1 MVFASGRACLTAN
14 PCQNGG
20 TCITEETGS
29 VFCFCV
35 LGYHGTHCNLA
46 LNVNCGQNFY
56 GVPVGH
62 ITSPNYPDNYDNFR
76 SCGHLVGYPN
86 GKKFRVI
93 INDMDIEEAKDVLEI
108 GSGSV
113 LDTTGASAQ
122 YVFSETLQ
130 IPADPLEILGSRMWV
145 YFYSD
150 FNVVKR
156 GFNITFLVDLDDCN
170 SDPCQNGG
178 LCIDGD
184 FAYTCV
190 CQSRY
195 TGTNCEINVDECA
208 SSPCV
213 NGVCSDGDDRYF
225 CACSPGWSGTHCEI
239 NINECSSNP
248 CLNNANCNDDVNRF
262 DCICQPGY
270 AGVVCKSNVNEC
282 SSNPCQFGSCID
294 GVNGFFCQ
302 CFSGYSG
309 TYCEYDLDDCN
320 PDPCHNDGICI
331 DDDDYAYTCVCQ
343 SGYTGTNCEAYIGEC
358 ASSPCNN
365 GMCAVGVYGYICTCN
380 PGWSGVHCDKK
391 MCYKEV
397 YDDLTFPDAKIGETV
412 DSEDL
417 CGESKT
423 NYLMPLAT
431 RTCKGEGAAMWED
444 PEINDCGPD
453 ATTEQLLE
461 RLNSVMVKFCRL
473 KQINDYSLIYSQVT
487 QSIIMVVNNLLGVDE
502 EILMESQMRN
512 QAPTKITEV
521 LEGQLGIVE
530 LNEKGIYEETTP
542 NIAVQAQ
549 MFDATQISEENM
561 INLTFISESNKNGV
575 GAVKVLANG
584 VKIPD
589 AANVSIALP
598 ISISDVISAN
608 NITDF
613 RIIVIVYN
621 DSRLFQSAQ
630 FINDR
635 SGRRPNSQVISL
647 SVPGLDRVKLDKP
660 IVTTFIPI
668 EISETNRNT
677 TCVFWD
683 FILDGVGGWST
694 EGCTFVNGSEDG
706 SDRQYCECTH
716 LTNFAILM
724 DFHQMSSLPPA
735 ADIVTIVGLSISIAS
750 LFLTLLTFLSKR
762 KFWKSEPKQIL
773 CQLCLSLLGL
783 YIVFLAGIDR
793 NETTENSLGC
803 TIAAALLHYFLL
815 SSIFWMN
822 VQAVKMYYLLV
833 KVVNSYVS
841 HFLFKACLF
850 AWGLPA
856 IIVSVSA
863 FVDLDSYV
871 DFENY
876 CFLTLQ
882 RMYYSVAIPVALSLL
897 FNMTV
902 FIRVL
907 HSLRQLGKNRNQ
919 STIKGKETRL
929 NGIQMMRIGVTITA
943 VFGLTWLIGFF
954 SIGDASE
961 VMLWIFCILNS
972 FQGLLIFVF
981 MRLK

>member
-1 MVFASGRACLTAN
+1 MPCNNAGICNDGINGFTCTCLVGWTGVFCETNINECASSPCMNGAACLDGVNAFFCQCAPGWSGTECENNINECASS

-20 TCITEETGS
+20 TC
-29 VFCFCV
+29 FD
-35 LGYHGTHCNLA
+35 L
-46 LNVNCGQNFY
+46 VNSF
-56 GVPVGH
+56 
-62 ITSPNYPDNYDNFR
+62 
-76 SCGHLVGYPN
+76 
-86 GKKFRVI
+86 
-93 INDMDIEEAKDVLEI
+93 
-108 GSGSV
+108 
-113 LDTTGASAQ
+113 
-122 YVFSETLQ
+122 
-130 IPADPLEILGSRMWV
+130 
-145 YFYSD
+145 
-150 FNVVKR
+150 
-156 GFNITFLVDLDDCN
+156 
-170 SDPCQNGG
+170 
-178 LCIDGD
+178 
-184 FAYTCV
+184 
-190 CQSRY
+190 
-195 TGTNCEINVDECA
+195 
-208 SSPCV
+208 
-213 NGVCSDGDDRYF
+213 VCS
-225 CACSPGWSGTHCEI
+225 CEAGWITLHCEI
-239 NINECSSNP
+239 NINEC
-248 CLNNANCNDDVNRF
+248 
-262 DCICQPGY
+262 
-270 AGVVCKSNVNEC
+270 
-282 SSNPCQFGSCID
+282 
-294 GVNGFFCQ
+294 
-302 CFSGYSG
+302 
-309 TYCEYDLDDCN
+309 
-320 PDPCHNDGICI
+320 
-331 DDDDYAYTCVCQ
+331 
-343 SGYTGTNCEAYIGEC
+343 
-358 ASSPCNN
+358 ASSPCQNGGTCLDGNN
-365 GMCAVGVYGYICTCN
+365 QYICLCV
-380 PGWSGVHCDKK
+380 PGWSGNFCETK
-391 MCYKEV
+391 MCYREV
-397 YDDLTFPDAKIGETV
+397 YDDLTFPDAKVGETV

-417 CGESKT
+417 CDESKT
-423 NYLMPLAT
+423 NYLMPRAT
-431 RTCKGEGAAMWED
+431 RTCKGESAAMWGD

-461 RLNSVMVKFCRL
+461 RLNSMNVTMENVEEVSNKLEEIISNAKDISVKAL
-473 KQINDYSLIYSQVT
+473 QSTAEILMDILQTDTNSTEVT
-487 QSIIMVVNNLLGVDE
+487 QSIVMVVNNLLGVDE

-512 QAPTKITEV
+512 QSPTKITEV

-542 NIAVQAQ
+542 NIAVHAQ
-549 MFDATQISEENM
+549 MFKATQLSEENM
-561 INLTFISESNKNGV
+561 TYLTFISESNKNGV
-575 GAVKVLANG
+575 GAVEVFDDG

-598 ISISDVISAN
+598 SSISDVISVYN
-608 NITDF
+608 MTDF

-630 FINDR
+630 FINDK
-635 SGRRPNSQVISL
+635 SGRRPNSQVVSL
-647 SVPGLDRVKLDKP
+647 SVPELDRVKLDES

-724 DFHQMSSLPPA
+724 DFHQMSSLPQA

-750 LFLTLLTFLSKR
+750 LFLTLLTFVSKR

-783 YIVFLAGIDR
+783 YIVFLAGIDQNETKR

-803 TIAAALLHYFLL
+803 TFAAALLHYFLL

-850 AWGLPA
+850 AWGLPV

-871 DFENY
+871 DFEKY

-897 FNMTV
+897 FNTTV
-902 FIRVL
+902 FILVL
-907 HSLRQLGKNRNQ
+907 HSLRQVGKNRTQ

-929 NGIQMMRIGVTITA
+929 SGIQMMRIGVSITA

-961 VMLWIFCILNS
+961 VILWIFCILNS

-981 MRLK
+981 MRWK